1 MNVRVIDLHGYT
13 VQKATAAV
21 LNALFEFNNDDYTRS
36 LEIIT
41 GNGTGSLKL
50 LVADIL
56 DKEGYYWKYN
66 NSQQSSIIVLKN
78 KS

>member
-1 MNVRVIDLHGYT
+1 MRVIDLHGYT
-13 VQKATAAV
+13 VQKATASV
-21 LNALFEFNNDDYTRS
+21 LNALFEFDNNDYEHS

-56 DKEGYYWKYN
+56 DKEGYYWRYN
-66 NSQQSSIIVLKN
+66 NLQQSSIIVLKN
-78 KS
+78 KF